1 MFIHIPLSGLFSLV
15 AFLELIFEA
24 TRKPWKKKNV
34 RNKGV
39 LENVALEYHQEN
51 NLGCFNKP
59 SSACKGSREK
69 IIIHVK
75 KQILD
80 ITFYQQGNGD
90 QNSTNVWDTFHPS
103 TNTFMKLLCSYLLN
117 YLSNWTN
124 HITLHNGKKTFNV
137 DSPKPQNY
145 LNALFWSWLFFF

>member
-1 MFIHIPLSGLFSLV
+1 M

-24 TRKPWKKKNV
+24 ISLVWKKKNV
-34 RNKGV
+34 CNKGV

-51 NLGCFNKP
+51 SLGCSNKP
-59 SSACKGSREK
+59 FACKGSTEK
-69 IIIHVK
+69 IFIHVK

-103 TNTFMKLLCSYLLN
+103 TNTFMKLLCSCWTIWVIELIILLCTKEKN
-117 YLSNWTN
+117 
-124 HITLHNGKKTFNV
+124 FQR

-145 LNALFWSWLFFF
+145 LNALFWSCLFFFR